1 MKYSLSLLRL
11 HPAHHLLD
19 GRTFSKRTTK
29 IKTYAHK
36 IREEAIAI
44 AVFIAVIWGVFL
56 LDRFLP
62 LEKLGLI
69 PRELSGIFGIATM
82 TFLHVDLGHIIGN
95 TLPLTTLLALLAGSR
110 ADSRKAVVLITIIGG
125 ALLWL
130 FGRDAIHIGASLL
143 IFGLASFLLVSG
155 LLEKRIIPMII
166 SIIIALVYGT
176 TMLSGILPWQTGV
189 SWEGHLFGGIAGAFT
204 AWVLVKKVI

>member
-1 MKYSLSLLRL
+1 
-11 HPAHHLLD
+11 
-19 GRTFSKRTTK
+19 
-29 IKTYAHK
+29 
-36 IREEAIAI
+36 
-44 AVFIAVIWGVFL
+44 VIWIVFL

-82 TFLHVDLGHIIGN
+82 TFLHIDLGHIIGN
-95 TLPLTTLLALLAGSR
+95 TLPLVTLLALLAGSR
-110 ADSRKAVVLITIIGG
+110 ADSRKVVVLVTIMGG
-125 ALLWL
+125 ALLWV

-155 LLEKRIIPMII
+155 FLEKRIVPMII
-166 SIIIALVYGT
+166 SIVVALLYGT

-189 SWEGHLFGGIAGAFT
+189 SWEGHLLGGIAGAFT
-204 AWVLVKKVI
+204 AWILVKKAV